1 MPARCPWGTR
11 ITSFLLRRGGGGAR
25 ADRSATEVQ
34 QRTKHPDSTEGLPA
48 CWTRVTTNY
57 RKTFPKDSRIRKRR
71 VTLTVIYSIRK
82 DKAGQMAQ

>member
-1 MPARCPWGTR
+1 MPARCPWGTG
-11 ITSFLLRRGGGGAR
+11 ITSFLLKVRGGGGAGGAR

-48 CWTRVTTNY
+48 CWSRITTNY

-71 VTLTVIYSIRK
+71 VTLTVTYSIR
-82 DKAGQMAQ
+82 